1 MTSAGSGPELDEGVL
16 APSTQKRD
24 WRPPSWPLIKVA
36 LTFLAVFVFLDTIV
50 VLLGNA
56 LFLEP
61 LGVWMTS
68 ATAAALRL
76 LGIETIVEGKRFSV
90 GEVVLSMDG
99 ACLALNLKAMYVA
112 LVVAYP
118 VEVRKKLV
126 GVAFGLPVIFVANYI
141 RLILTGVA
149 ADSLSRSAFTFA
161 HDYMFMIFMVFV
173 VLLVWVA
180 WLEWV
185 RRHAR

>member
-1 MTSAGSGPELDEGVL
+1 MKPAAQASELDEEGL
-16 APSTQKRD
+16 AQDARQRR

-36 LTFLAVFVFLDTIV
+36 LTFLAAFAFLDTVI

-68 ATAAALRL
+68 ATAAALRV

-90 GEVVLSMDG
+90 GEAVLSMDG
-99 ACLALNLKAMYVA
+99 ACLALNLKAMFAA
-112 LVVAYP
+112 LVIAYP
-118 VEVRKKLV
+118 VKIERRLAGIAV
-126 GVAFGLPVIFVANYI
+126 GVPVIFVANYI
-141 RLILTGVA
+141 RLILTGIA
-149 ADSLSRSAFTFA
+149 AHSLPLDVFTFA
-161 HDYMFMIFMVFV
+161 HDYMFMVFMVLV
-173 VLLVWVA
+173 VVLVWVA